1 MRPITALAI
10 VLAAA
15 AAPLAAQQAQQAQ
28 LGYYRFPAV
37 AGNTVVFTAEGD
49 LWRVPITGGVA
60 QRLTSNAGEESHAA
74 ISPDGQTVAFSA
86 TYEGPTE
93 VYTMPLGGGVPT
105 RRTYEGVAATV
116 VGWTPD
122 GKVLYT
128 TRRYSTLPNP
138 ELATVDPRN
147 NTTTLVPL
155 AQASDGSY
163 DNGTLYFTRFAWQGS
178 NTKRYRGGTAQN
190 IWRFAPNAEHAQPL
204 TSDYEGTSRSPMVW
218 KDRVYFASDRDGTM
232 NLWSM
237 DLNGKDLKQHTR
249 HADFD
254 VLSPS
259 LGDGKIVYQSG
270 ADLRVY
276 DIGSGS
282 DTQIPISLVSDFEQM
297 REKWIKNPVEWITD
311 VHLSPNGD
319 RVVLTARGQ
328 LFVAPVQQG
337 RLVEAVRD
345 KKIRVRGG
353 RFMPDGKTLLAL
365 TDQSGE
371 VEFWRVPANGIG
383 ASTQLTNDAKVLRWD
398 GIPSADGR
406 YIAHTDKDQQLWL
419 YDTQTKKNTRL
430 AVNNDGGFGDV
441 RWSPDGK
448 WLAYVAPATNQFG
461 QIFLYSVESGKATAV
476 TSDRYD
482 SESPTWSPDGKWLY
496 FLSDRNLQ
504 SLVGAPWGSRAP
516 EPFFDKQTMI
526 FALALSP
533 NERSPFQPDD
543 ELGSGKPV
551 AVKTDSTAK
560 SPAPDS
566 IKPPAARQGVPPS
579 PRLLVNLDGIER
591 RLIEVPVPPG
601 NYGLLTTDG
610 KRLYFL
616 SRDAGFTTRPAL
628 MSFPIENKDPK
639 PETFM
644 ADVRGY
650 ELSLDGK
657 KMLVRRNN
665 DLLVVDAG
673 TKAPTDLSKAQV
685 NLKDWVLH
693 FDPRD
698 EWRQEFADAWRL
710 ERDYFYDKGM
720 NGVDWPA
727 MRQHYAPLVERVT
740 DRAELSDI
748 LAQMVGELSALH
760 IFVYGGD
767 IRRGTDVVAPAS
779 LGARL
784 TRDDRAGGYRVD
796 HIYRTDPD
804 APREIAPL
812 ARFGVDVA
820 EGDVIA
826 AVNGVPTL
834 SVPDIGSLLRDQA
847 DHQVLLRLKPKSGG
861 EREVVV
867 TPVSQQREQ
876 ALRYSEWEYTRRL
889 AVEKKSENKIGYVH
903 LRAMG
908 SNDIAQFARDYYPAF
923 NRDGLI
929 IDVRHNNG
937 GNIDSW
943 LLERLMRKAW
953 FYWQARTGNPYWN
966 MQYAFRGHMVVL
978 TDENTASDGEAFSE
992 GFRRLGL
999 GKVIGTRTWGG
1010 EIWLSSSNVLVDRGI
1025 ATAAE
1030 MGVYGPE
1037 RQWLIEGHGVDPDI
1051 VVDNEPHATFNGQDA
1066 QLDAAIAYLQGEI
1079 KAHPIP
1085 VPAPPPYPNKSLKAA
1100 VQAGATKAAGA
1111 PKRNDER

>member
-1 MRPITALAI
+1 MNRYLILTAL
-10 VLAAA
+10 LA
-15 AAPLAAQQAQQAQ
+15 AAPLAAQQPQ
-28 LGYYRFPAV
+28 LGYYRFPAIS
-37 AGNTVVFTAEGD
+37 GNTIVFTAEGD
-49 LWRVPITGGVA
+49 LWRVPIAGGVA
-60 QRLTSNAGEESHAA
+60 QRLTTAQGEESHAA
-74 ISPDGQTVAFSA
+74 ISPDGKTIAFSA
-86 TYEGPTE
+86 SYEGPTE
-93 VYTMPLGGGVPT
+93 VYTMPVDGGAPT
-105 RRTYEGVAATV
+105 RRTFEGGNAVV

-122 GKVLYT
+122 GKVLYS
-128 TRRYSTLPNP
+128 TRHFATLPNT
-138 ELATVDPRN
+138 ELATVDPRSN
-147 NTTTLVPL
+147 ATTVVPL

-163 DNGTLYFTRFAWQGS
+163 DSGTLFFTRFAWQGS

-190 IWRFAPNAEHAQPL
+190 IWRYAAKAEHAQPL
-204 TSDYEGTSRSPMVW
+204 TGDYDGTSRSPMVW
-218 KDRVYFASDRDGTM
+218 KGRIYFASDRDGTM

-237 DLNGKDLKQHTR
+237 DETGKDLKQLTR
-249 HADFD
+249 HSNFD
-254 VLSPS
+254 VQSPS
-259 LGDGKIVYQSG
+259 LADGKIAYQLG

-276 DIGSGS
+276 DIASSS
-282 DTQIPISLVSDFEQM
+282 DTQVPITLVSDFEQT
-297 REKWIKNPVEWITD
+297 REKWIKNPVDWISD

-337 RLVEAVRD
+337 RLVEAFRDKNVRVRD
-345 KKIRVRGG
+345 A
-353 RFMPDGKTLLAL
+353 RFMPDGKGLLAL

-371 VEFWRVPANGIG
+371 VEFWRVFANGIG
-383 ASTQLTNDAKVLRWD
+383 APTQLTNDAKVLRWD

-419 YDTQTKKNTRL
+419 FDTQARKNTRL
-430 AVNNDGGFGDV
+430 AVNKDGGFSGV

-448 WLAYVAPATNQFG
+448 WLAYAAPADNSFD
-461 QIFLYSVESGKATAV
+461 QIFLYSVETGKATAV

-496 FLSDRNLQ
+496 FLSDRSLQ
-504 SLVGAPWGSRAP
+504 SLVGSPWGARAP
-516 EPFFDKQTMI
+516 EPFFDKQTLI
-526 FALALSP
+526 YALALSP
-533 NERSPFQPDD
+533 NERNPFQPDD
-543 ELGSGKPV
+543 ELGPGKPV
-551 AVKTDSTAK
+551 AIKTDSTSKAA
-560 SPAPDS
+560 APDS

-579 PRLLVNLDGIER
+579 PRLAIDLNGIESR
-591 RLIEVPVPPG
+591 IIEVPAPSG
-601 NYGLLTTDG
+601 NYGLLSTDG
-610 KRLYFL
+610 KRLYYL
-616 SRDAGFTTRPAL
+616 SRDAGFSARPQL
-628 MSFPIENKDPK
+628 MSFPIENKDPR

-644 ADVRGY
+644 GDVRGY

-657 KMLVRRNN
+657 KVLVRRGS
-665 DLLVVDAG
+665 DIYVVDAG
-673 TKAPTDLSKAQV
+673 AKAPTDLSKAQV
-685 NLKDWVLH
+685 NLQSWVLH

-698 EWRQEFADAWRL
+698 EWRQEFVDAWRL

-727 MRQHYAPLVERVT
+727 MREHYRPLVDRVT

-767 IRRGTDVVAPAS
+767 MRRGVDAVAPAS

-784 TRDDRAGGYRVD
+784 TRDERGGGYRVD
-796 HIYRTDPD
+796 HIYRNDPD
-804 APREIAPL
+804 LPRDLSPL
-812 ARFGVDVA
+812 AQFGVNVN
-820 EGDVIA
+820 EGDIVE

-834 SVPDIGSLLRDQA
+834 SVADIGSLLRDQA
-847 DHQVLLRLKPKSGG
+847 DRQVLLRVKPKSGG
-861 EREVVV
+861 DREVIV
-867 TPVSQQREQ
+867 TPISQQRDQ
-876 ALRYSEWEYTRRL
+876 GLRYSEWEYTRRL
-889 AVEKKSENKIGYVH
+889 EVEKKSTDQIGYVH

-908 SNDIAQFARDYYPAF
+908 QNDIAEFARDYYPAF
-923 NRDGLI
+923 NRQGLI

-953 FYWQARTGNPYWN
+953 FFWQARTGNPYWN

-999 GKVIGTRTWGG
+999 GKLIGTRTWGG
-1010 EIWLSSSNVLVDRGI
+1010 EIWLSSSNNLVDRGI

-1051 VVDNEPHATFNGQDA
+1051 VVDNEPHATFAGQDA

-1079 KAHPIP
+1079 KAHPVP
-1085 VPAPPPYPNKSLKAA
+1085 VPAAPAYPNKSLKAA
-1100 VQAGATKAAGA
+1100 VQAGSTKTGA
-1111 PKRNDER
+1111 PKRNDKR

>member
-1 MRPITALAI
+1 MRPFRTLAI
-10 VLAAA
+10 LVAV
-15 AAPLAAQQAQQAQ
+15 AAPVAAQQATPS
-28 LGYYRFPAV
+28 LGYYRFPAIS
-37 AGNTVVFTAEGD
+37 GNTLVFTAEGD

-60 QRLTSNAGEESHAA
+60 QRLTSNAGEESHAT
-74 ISPDGQTVAFSA
+74 ISPDGQTLAFSA
-86 TYEGPTE
+86 SYEGPTE
-93 VYTMPLGGGVPT
+93 VYTMPLGGGPPA
-105 RRTYEGVAATV
+105 RRTFEGGNAIVT
-116 VGWTPD
+116 GWTPD
-122 GKVLYT
+122 GKVVYA
-128 TRRYSTLPNP
+128 TRHFSTLPNTQ
-138 ELATVDPRN
+138 LAAVDPRT
-147 NTTTLVPL
+147 NTATLLPL
-155 AQASDGSY
+155 AQASDGSF
-163 DNGTLYFTRFAWQGS
+163 DNNTLYFTRFAWQGS

-190 IWRFAPNAEHAQPL
+190 IWRFSANAEHAQPL
-204 TSDYEGTSRSPMVW
+204 TADYEGTSRSPMVW
-218 KDRVYFASDRDGTM
+218 KGRVYFASDRDGTM

-237 DLNGKDLKQHTR
+237 DANGKDLKQLTH
-249 HADFD
+249 HAAFD
-254 VLSPS
+254 VQSPS
-259 LGDGKIVYQSG
+259 LGEGKIAYQLG
-270 ADLRVY
+270 ADLRLY
-276 DIGSGS
+276 DIATGN
-282 DTQIPISLVSDFEQM
+282 DTQIPITLVSDFEQT
-297 REKWIKNPVEWITD
+297 REKWIRNPVEWISD

-345 KKIRVRGG
+345 KKIRVRDG
-353 RFMPDGKTLLAL
+353 RFMPDGKSLLTL

-383 ASTQLTNDAKVLRWD
+383 TATQLTNDAKVLRWD

-419 YDTQTKKNTRL
+419 YDTQTKQNTRL
-430 AVNNDGGFGDV
+430 AVNNEGGFGDV
-441 RWSPDGK
+441 SWSPDGK
-448 WLAYVAPATNQFG
+448 WLAYAAPAVNLFD
-461 QIFLYSVESGKATAV
+461 QIYLYSVESKKATAV

-504 SLVGAPWGSRAP
+504 SLVGSPWGARAP
-516 EPFFDKQTMI
+516 EPFFDKQTMVY
-526 FALALSP
+526 ALALSP
-533 NERSPFQPDD
+533 NERNPFQPDD
-543 ELGSGKPV
+543 ELGTGKPV
-551 AVKTDSTAK
+551 AVRTDSTAK
-560 SPAPDS
+560 APAPDS
-566 IKPPAARQGVPPS
+566 IKPPSARQGVPPS
-579 PRLLVNLDGIER
+579 PRLTVILDGIER
-591 RLIEVPVPPG
+591 RIIEVPVPAG
-601 NYGLLTTDG
+601 NYYLLTTDG

-616 SRDAGFTTRPAL
+616 ARDAGFSARPQL
-628 MSFPIENKDPK
+628 VSFPIENKDPK
-639 PETFM
+639 PDTFM

-657 KMLVRRNN
+657 KILVRRGN
-665 DLLVVDAG
+665 DLYVVDAG
-673 TKAPTDLSKAQV
+673 AKAPADLSKAQV

-748 LAQMVGELSALH
+748 LSQMVGELSALH

-767 IRRGTDVVAPAS
+767 IRRGADAVAPAS

-796 HIYRTDPD
+796 HVYETDPD
-804 APREIAPL
+804 SPRDLSPL
-812 ARFGVDVA
+812 ARFGVNVA
-820 EGDVIA
+820 EGDVIE

-834 SVPDIGSLLRDQA
+834 SVADIGALLRDQA
-847 DHQVLLRLKPKSGG
+847 DHQVLLKVKARAGAD
-861 EREVVV
+861 REVVV
-867 TPVSQQREQ
+867 TPISQGRENG
-876 ALRYSEWEYTRRL
+876 LRYSEWEYTRRL
-889 AVEKKSENKIGYVH
+889 AVEKKGDSKIGYVH

-908 SNDIAQFARDYYPAF
+908 NGDIAQWARDFYPAF

-929 IDVRHNNG
+929 VDVRHNNG

-953 FYWQARTGNPYWN
+953 FYFQSRTGNTTWN
-966 MQYAFRGHMVVL
+966 MQYAFRGHVVVL

-1010 EIWLSSSNVLVDRGI
+1010 EIWLSSSNILVDRGI

-1030 MGVYGPE
+1030 TGVYGPE

-1085 VPAPPPYPNKSLKAA
+1085 VPPPPPYPNKSLKAA
-1100 VQAGATKAAGA
+1100 VQAGGTKAAGA

>member
-1 MRPITALAI
+1 MRPYH
-10 VLAAA
+10 LAAA
-15 AAPLAAQQAQQAQ
+15 LLAAGQLAAQQPQ
-28 LGYYRFPAV
+28 LGYYRFPAIS
-37 AGNTVVFTAEGD
+37 GNTIVFTAEGD

-60 QRLTSNAGEESHAA
+60 QRLTSAQGEESHAA

-86 TYEGPTE
+86 SYEGPTE
-93 VYTMPLGGGVPT
+93 VYTMPLSGGAPT
-105 RRTYEGVAATV
+105 RRTFEGGVAV
-116 VGWTPD
+116 VTGWTPD
-122 GKVLYT
+122 GRVLYA
-128 TRRYSTLPNP
+128 TRHFSTLPNT

-147 NTTTLVPL
+147 NNTTLVPL

-163 DNGTLYFTRFAWQGS
+163 DNKTLYFTRFAWQGS

-190 IWRFAPNAEHAQPL
+190 IWRFAPNAAHAEAL

-218 KDRVYFASDRDGTM
+218 KGRVYFASDRDGTM

-237 DLNGKDLKQHTR
+237 DENGKDLRQLTH

-259 LGDGKIVYQSG
+259 LGDGSIVYQLG

-276 DIGSGS
+276 DISSGS
-282 DTQIPISLVSDFEQM
+282 DTQVPVTLVSDFEQT
-297 REKWIKNPVEWITD
+297 REKWVKNPVEWISD

-319 RVVLTARGQ
+319 RVVITARGQ

-337 RLVEAVRD
+337 RFVEAVRD
-345 KKIRVRGG
+345 KKIRVRTG
-353 RFMPDGKTLLAL
+353 RFMPDGKNLLTL

-383 ASTQLTNDAKVLRWD
+383 SATQLTNDAKVLRWD

-430 AVNNDGGFGDV
+430 AVNSDGGFNGV

-448 WLAYVAPATNQFG
+448 WLAYAAPAKNQFD
-461 QIFLYSVESGKATAV
+461 QVFLYSVESGKATAV
-476 TSDRYD
+476 TTDRYD

-504 SLVGAPWGSRAP
+504 SVVGAPWGSRAP
-516 EPFFDKQTMI
+516 EPFFDKQTVI
-526 FALALSP
+526 YALALNP
-533 NERSPFQPDD
+533 NERNPFQPDD

-551 AVKTDSTAK
+551 AVHTDSSAK
-560 SPAPDS
+560 APAPDS
-566 IKPPAARQGVPPS
+566 IKPPSARQGVPPS
-579 PRLLVNLDGIER
+579 SRLTVVLDGIER
-591 RLIEVPVPPG
+591 RIIDVPVPPG
-601 NYGLLTTDG
+601 NYGELSTDG
-610 KRLYFL
+610 KHLYYL
-616 SRDAGFTTRPAL
+616 SRDAGFTARPQL
-628 MSFPIENKDPK
+628 MSFAIENKDPK

-657 KMLVRRNN
+657 KILVRRGT
-665 DLLVVDAG
+665 DLYVVDAG
-673 TKAPTDLSKAQV
+673 AKAPTDLSKAQV
-685 NLKDWVLH
+685 NLRDWVIH
-693 FDPRD
+693 FNPRD

-727 MRQHYAPLVERVT
+727 MRSHYAPLVERVT

-767 IRRGTDVVAPAS
+767 MRRGTDAVSPAS
-779 LGARL
+779 LGAIL
-784 TRDDRAGGYRVD
+784 TRDEGAGGYRVD
-796 HIYRTDPD
+796 HIYVTDPD
-804 APREIAPL
+804 SPRDLSPL
-812 ARFGVDVA
+812 ARFGVNIA

-826 AVNGVPTL
+826 AVNGIPTL
-834 SVPDIGSLLRDQA
+834 SVAEIGSLLRDEA
-847 DHQVLLRLKPKSGG
+847 DHQVLLKVKSKTGA

-867 TPVSQQREQ
+867 TPISQQRDQ
-876 ALRYSEWEYTRRL
+876 NLRYSEWEYTRRL
-889 AVEKKSENKIGYVH
+889 AVEKKSDDKIGYVH

-908 SNDIAQFARDYYPAF
+908 QGDIAQWARDYYPAF

-953 FYWQARTGNPYWN
+953 FYWQARTGDPYWN

-999 GKVIGTRTWGG
+999 GKLIGTRTWGG
-1010 EIWLSSSNVLVDRGI
+1010 EIWLSSSNNLVDRGI

-1051 VVDNEPHATFNGQDA
+1051 VVDNEPHATFNGEDA

-1085 VPAPPPYPNKSLKAA
+1085 VPAAPPYPNKSLKAA
-1100 VQAGATKAAGA
+1100 VQAGSTKAAGA
-1111 PKRNDER
+1111 GAPKKN

>member
-1 MRPITALAI
+1 MRPAVALVI
-10 VLAAA
+10 VVAAT
-15 AAPLAAQQAQQAQ
+15 AAPLAAQQPQ

-60 QRLTSNAGEESHAA
+60 QRLTSNAGEESHAS

-86 TYEGPTE
+86 SYEGPTE
-93 VYTMPLGGGVPT
+93 VYTMPLGGGPPT
-105 RRTYEGVAATV
+105 RRTYEGASALV

-138 ELATVDPRN
+138 ELATVDPRS
-147 NTTTLVPL
+147 NTAALVPL

-190 IWRFAPNAEHAQPL
+190 IWRFAPNAEHAQLL

-218 KDRVYFASDRDGTM
+218 KGRVYFASDRDGTM

-249 HADFD
+249 HAAFD
-254 VLSPS
+254 VQSPS
-259 LGDGKIVYQSG
+259 LGDGKIVYQLG
-270 ADLRVY
+270 ADLRAY
-276 DIGSGS
+276 DIATGNDS
-282 DTQIPISLVSDFEQM
+282 QIPISLVSDFEQM

-328 LFVAPVQQG
+328 LFVAPTQQG

-345 KKIRVRGG
+345 KKIRVRSG

-383 ASTQLTNDAKVLRWD
+383 TGTQLTDDAKVLRWD

-430 AVNNDGGFGDV
+430 AVNKDGGFGDV

-448 WLAYVAPATNQFG
+448 WLAYAAPAANQLT

-504 SLVGAPWGSRAP
+504 SLVGSPWGSRAP

-526 FALALSP
+526 FALALAP

-579 PRLLVNLDGIER
+579 ARLTVLLDGIER
-591 RLIEVPVPPG
+591 RLIEVPAPPG
-601 NYGLLTTDG
+601 NYGQLTTDG

-616 SRDAGFTTRPAL
+616 SRDAGFTSRPAL
-628 MSFPIENKDPK
+628 LSFPIENKDPK

-657 KMLVRRNN
+657 KILVRRNN
-665 DLLVVDAG
+665 DLFVVDAG
-673 TKAPTDLSKAQV
+673 AKAPTDLSKAQV

-698 EWRQEFADAWRL
+698 EWRQEFVDAWRL

-796 HIYRTDPD
+796 HIYMSDPD

-812 ARFGVDVA
+812 ARFGVNVA
-820 EGDVIA
+820 EGDVIE

-834 SVPDIGSLLRDQA
+834 SVPDIGSLLSDEA
-847 DHQVLLRLKPKSGG
+847 DHQVLLRVKPQNGG
-861 EREVVV
+861 DREVVV

-889 AVEKKSENKIGYVH
+889 AVEKKSDSKIGYVH

-908 SNDIAQFARDYYPAF
+908 GNDIAQFARDYYPAF